1 MSAEQAEKTGIQ
13 YRNMGIVD
21 LTEVTDASQ
30 MVGAVIENVGVVLV
44 SNEHPDVVSQAHC
57 QNVGAVVSVA
67 KGTRVETIMG
77 QGELSAQVLAQYD
90 ENTTVMVI
98 GQYAITGPVLPLKLR
113 GLMLIGQLFLPND
126 VYSALTAKITIQVG
140 QVGQYTG
147 DRVRIWVE
155 DTRIDRAFLEL
166 IEEPTALVMFEQ
178 ATFAADVLPE
188 LLNAK
193 VTSIAST
200 EDIYVENPDLEALV
214 RYLAVSHF
222 GQVKV
227 R

>member
-44 SNEHPDVVSQAHC
+44 SDEHPHVISQAHC
-57 QNVGAVVSVA
+57 QNVGAVVPVA

-98 GQYAITGPVLPLKLR
+98 GQYAITGPILPLKLR
-113 GLMLIGQLFLPND
+113 GLMLIGQLFLPKD
-126 VYSALTAKITIQVG
+126 VYSALTAKITMQVG

-166 IEEPTALVMFEQ
+166 IDEPTALVMFKQ

-188 LLNAK
+188 LLKAK

-200 EDIYVENPDLEALV
+200 EDIYVENPDLETLV